1 LIILSVT
8 YYTKRIANG
17 LFTSKNND
25 VLLCPLKNPSVI
37 IKLTDYYVGDTID
50 HELNITDGIIDET
63 TNIVSIKDS
72 ISKSRN

>member
-1 LIILSVT
+1 MIILSVI

-25 VLLCPLKNPSVI
+25 VLLCPLKNSSII
-37 IKLTDYYVGDTID
+37 IKLTYYYVGETVGY
-50 HELNITDGIIDET
+50 ELNITNGITNEI
-63 TNIVSIKDS
+63 TNIMSIKDS